1 MPFFIMI
8 FWYRSHHC
16 DLYCLVSCVL
26 VALSKLKIIKCFIDK
41 IKNKNI
47 HVSILQNSDDW
58 ERFLQANQKD
68 PVKVILIHSKSVRV
82 IEAKLKVYKKYN
94 TVIDSSNLFLQHEY
108 DDFENVSKLSVH
120 NKLTWLNGV
129 VETFRNNLNNL
140 IRILKNES
148 NSVLTEDYLK
158 ELCQHELFL
167 NENIPLFK
175 NKTLGE
181 TDKFILGTMHIIIEK
196 LGTTIFEISKDINLP
211 MKKTNLLQLEFKIR
225 RILIQI
231 FVSNLSWKKR
241 KIGYFY
247 CKEIPENVARE
258 ISGKKS
264 DLLKKIFSVI
274 KATEEAL
281 KNASRILKTAI
292 EDLKLINQS
301 EGK

>member
-1 MPFFIMI
+1 M
-8 FWYRSHHC
+8 Y
-16 DLYCLVSCVL
+16 
-26 VALSKLKIIKCFIDK
+26 VAEVTVTCEKSELNVKQK
-41 IKNKNI
+41 
-47 HVSILQNSDDW
+47 NSDDW

-68 PVKVILIHSKSVRV
+68 RVKVILIHSKSVRV

-94 TVIDSSNLFLQHEY
+94 TVIESSNLFLQHEY

-120 NKLTWLNGV
+120 NKLTWLYGV

-140 IRILKNES
+140 NRILKNES

-167 NENIPLFK
+167 NENILLFK

-181 TDKFILGTMHIIIEK
+181 MDKFILGTMHIIIEK

-211 MKKTNLLQLEFKIR
+211 VKKTNLLQLEFKIR

-247 CKEIPENVARE
+247 SKEIPENVARE

-274 KATEEAL
+274 KATEDAL

-292 EDLKLINQS
+292 EHLKLINQS